1 MLKINSLVINNVAV
15 SLYDIS
21 DSILHMSVWG
31 QLTELAVG
39 VAAVWSIGSWN
50 TYRGSK
56 FAM

>member
-1 MLKINSLVINNVAV
+1 MLKINSLVINNVAM

-31 QLTELAVG
+31 QLTELAVS
-39 VAAVWSIGSWN
+39 VAAVWSISSWRM
-50 TYRGSK
+50 YRGSK

>member
-39 VAAVWSIGSWN
+39 VAAVWSIGSWHM
-50 TYRGSK
+50 YKGSK